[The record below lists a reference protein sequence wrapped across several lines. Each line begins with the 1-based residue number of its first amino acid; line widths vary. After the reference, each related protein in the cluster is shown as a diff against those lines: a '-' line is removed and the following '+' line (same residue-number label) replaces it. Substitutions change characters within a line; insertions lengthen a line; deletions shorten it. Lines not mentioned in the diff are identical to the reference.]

1 MKNYIKLAAFL
12 LIAWA
17 MPGFTGADEA
27 SAGGE
32 NHAKAILVTG
42 ASTGIGRNIAETL
55 AANGY
60 FVYAGARKEKDL
72 VELDAIENIRSIR
85 LDVTVQ
91 EDIDAAVDTV
101 RTEGRGLYGLVNNAG
116 VAILGPL
123 IEVEEDELDFQFN
136 VNVYGP
142 YRITKAFAPL
152 IIKSKGRITTIGSI
166 AGILSGPLAGPYS
179 MSKHAIEA
187 YTDSL
192 AREMQ
197 GLDVKVSVVEPGNY
211 KSDIFKNLRQR
222 MEDNKISVEDSPY
235 AEQMKRISEGPA
247 DRSQYKDPDEVS
259 AAVMHALFADDPKRR
274 YMVVP
279 NEFEAQITITQA
291 MREMAQLNEG
301 QTYTYDRE
309 ALIVILDKVL
319 AELEE

>member
-1 MKNYIKLAAFL
+1 MKNYIKIAAFL
-12 LIAWA
+12 LIA
-17 MPGFTGADEA
+17 MIVPGVIGADEA

-55 AANGY
+55 AAKGY

-72 VELDAIENIRSIR
+72 VELDAIENIQSVR

-91 EDIDAAVDTV
+91 EDIDAAVEMV
-101 RTEGRGLYGLVNNAG
+101 REEGRGLYGLVNNAG
-116 VAILGPL
+116 VAIFAPL
-123 IEVEEDELDFQFN
+123 IEVDEAELDFQFD
-136 VNVYGP
+136 VNIYGP

-152 IIKSKGRITTIGSI
+152 IIESKGRITTIGSI

-187 YTDSL
+187 YTDLL

-197 GLDVKVSVVEPGNY
+197 SLDVKVSVVEPGNY
-211 KSDIFKNLRQR
+211 KSDIFKSLRQR
-222 MEDNKISVEDSPY
+222 MEDNDKSVEDSPY

-247 DRSQYKDPDEVS
+247 DRSQYKEPDEVS
-259 AAVMHALFADDPKRR
+259 AAVMHALFADDPKLR

-279 NEFEAQITITQA
+279 NEFGAKITITQA
-291 MREMAQLNEG
+291 MREMVQLNAG

-309 ALIVILDKVL
+309 ALIAILDGVL